1 MKLGNPTG
9 VYIPVSE
16 VFPSIQNNFETF
28 RSLLQGLSRTDSLF
42 WCARLNLIISCP
54 SDSHRMIGQDA
65 GLDFVKRQQYGI
77 YSLCNKEEISAI
89 HDYICKKGADQR
101 VVIFFRGQLLELMRW
116 ITLFCHDHPEDGK
129 TFDCPEI
136 RSRLVQVALIASDI
150 WAKRV
155 CENRFSLENGI
166 EIARQKSL
174 GAIRKCT
181 EAVIPAMDVS
191 RSLGRGCT
199 LFEEH
204 FPNYYPCFKKE
215 FQTLTG
221 LSIEEYYNCLSA
233 MIMNY
238 MVPKINTDWNG
249 IFEISH
255 LGATTPYKD
264 MLQKYIALE
273 SQTVDE
279 LRERLWG
286 NIKGKTK
293 NEEGTQYYD
302 YKPLREK
309 PILFAKDG
317 RAIILDPVFYSD
329 KVAVGPLF
337 HLTNNRTRDEAN
349 RIFSAFG
356 EAFERYT
363 GDILK
368 RMFPD
373 IPGALSKRLACNIN
387 GFDKAG
393 NEIEIDA
400 CLNDVRE
407 IVLFEIKAVWIPE
420 SEILGDEY
428 EKYLFKR
435 YVLTDGTNR
444 DRKNKG
450 IAQLARII
458 NVLAS
463 KEWLGQNQEFSET
476 QLIYPV
482 LLLHDSFFLAPVYG
496 KFLASKFEELIMP
509 DDVLRSGE
517 LKKGDV
523 RIAPLIIMTIEDLE
537 NLEFSIEYFGFRD
550 FLADYCKASPDRMD
564 SVHNFIAFSSKYNQK
579 IYRNKAITAKGA
591 DLLQRSIKAV
601 FGKDVSE
608 RI

>member
-1 MKLGNPTG
+1 
-9 VYIPVSE
+9 
-16 VFPSIQNNFETF
+16 
-28 RSLLQGLSRTDSLF
+28 
-42 WCARLNLIISCP
+42 
-54 SDSHRMIGQDA
+54 
-65 GLDFVKRQQYGI
+65 
-77 YSLCNKEEISAI
+77 
-89 HDYICKKGADQR
+89 
-101 VVIFFRGQLLELMRW
+101 MRW
-116 ITLFCHDHPEDGK
+116 ITLYCHDHPEDGN
-129 TFDCPEI
+129 TFDNPEI
-136 RSRLVQVALIASDI
+136 RSRFVQVALMASDI

-155 CENRFSLENGI
+155 FGNRFSLENGI

-174 GAIRKCT
+174 GAIRKCM
-181 EAVIPAMDVS
+181 EAGTPAMDVS
-191 RSLGRGCT
+191 RSLGRGFT

-204 FPNYYPCFKKE
+204 FPHYYPCFKKE
-215 FQTLTG
+215 FQSLSG

-286 NIKGKTK
+286 NIREKIKSDEDVQ
-293 NEEGTQYYD
+293 NYD
-302 YKPLREK
+302 YRPLREK
-309 PILFAKDG
+309 PILLAKDG
-317 RAIILDPVFYSD
+317 RAIILDPLFYSD
-329 KVAVGPLF
+329 KVSVGPLF
-337 HLTNNRTRDEAN
+337 HLTHNRTRNEAN

-373 IPGALSKRLACNIN
+373 VRGALSKRLACNIK

-393 NEIEIDA
+393 NELEIDA

-420 SEILGDEY
+420 SKILGDEY
-428 EKYLFKR
+428 EKYLRKR
-435 YVLTDGTNR
+435 YVLTDGTHR
-444 DRKNKG
+444 DRKNQG
-450 IAQLARII
+450 IAQLARMIRI
-458 NVLAS
+458 LAS
-463 KEWLGQNQEFSET
+463 KEWQGQNQEFSET

-482 LLLHDSFFLAPVYG
+482 LLLHDPFFSAPVYG
-496 KFLASKFEELIMP
+496 NFLASKFKELVMP

-537 NLEFSIEYFGFRD
+537 NLEFSIEHFGFRD
-550 FLADYCKASPDRMD
+550 FLADYSKASPDRMV
-564 SVHNFIAFSSKYNQK
+564 SIHNFIASSKYSQK

-601 FGKDVSE
+601 FGKDVG
-608 RI
+608 

>member
-1 MKLGNPTG
+1 MKLGTPSG
-9 VYIPVSE
+9 IYVPISE
-16 VFPSIQNNFETF
+16 VFPSVQSNLENFRT
-28 RSLLQGLSRTDSLF
+28 LLQELSLTDSLF

-54 SDSHRMIGQDA
+54 SDSHRLIGQDTE
-65 GLDFVKRQQYGI
+65 LDFVKRQQYGI

-89 HDYICKKGADQR
+89 NDYIRKKGDGQR
-101 VVIFFRGQLLELMRW
+101 VAIFFRGQLLELMRW
-116 ITLFCHDHPEDGK
+116 IVLYCHDQPEDGK

-136 RSRLVQVALIASDI
+136 RSRFFQVALMASDI
-150 WAKRV
+150 WGTRV
-155 CENRFSLENGI
+155 CGNRFSLENGI

-174 GAIRKCT
+174 GAIRKCM
-181 EAVIPAMDVS
+181 EAVTPAMDCS
-191 RSLGRGCT
+191 RSIGRGFT

-204 FPNYYPCFKKE
+204 FPNHYPCIKKE
-215 FQTLTG
+215 FQSLTG

-233 MIMNY
+233 MLLHYI
-238 MVPKINTDWNG
+238 VPKINTDWNG
-249 IFEISH
+249 IFEISN
-255 LGATTPYKD
+255 LGETTLYKEI
-264 MLQKYIALE
+264 LQKYIALE

-279 LRERLWG
+279 LRERVWG
-286 NIKGKTK
+286 NIKEKTK
-293 NEEGTQYYD
+293 NVVNTQFYD

-309 PILFAKDG
+309 PILLAKDG
-317 RAIILDPVFYSD
+317 RAIILDPFFYSD
-329 KVAVGPLF
+329 KVSVGPLF

-356 EAFERYT
+356 EVFEKYT

-373 IPGALSKRLACNIN
+373 TPGALSKRLACNIK

-393 NEIEIDA
+393 NELEIDA

-428 EKYLFKR
+428 EKYLCKR
-435 YVLTDGTNR
+435 YVLSDGTNR
-444 DRKNKG
+444 DRKNQG

-458 NVLAS
+458 RILAS
-463 KEWLGQNQEFSET
+463 KEWLGQNHEFSET
-476 QLIYPV
+476 HLIYPV
-482 LLLHDSFFLAPVYG
+482 LLLHDPFFSAPVYG
-496 KFLASKFEELIMP
+496 NFLASKFEELVMP

-550 FLADYCKASPDRMD
+550 FLADYCKASPDRMV
-564 SVHNFIAFSSKYNQK
+564 SIHNFITSSSKYNQK

-591 DLLQRSIKAV
+591 ALLQRSIKAV

>member
-1 MKLGNPTG
+1 MKSGNPTG
-9 VYIPVSE
+9 VYIPASE
-16 VFPSIQNNFETF
+16 VFPSTQNNFETF
-28 RSLLQGLSRTDSLF
+28 RSLLQGLSRTESLF
-42 WCARLNLIISCP
+42 RCAHLNLIISCP

-65 GLDFVKRQQYGI
+65 GLDFVKRQQYGV

-89 HDYICKKGADQR
+89 NDYIRRKGAGQR
-101 VVIFFRGQLLELMRW
+101 VAIFFRGQLLELMRW
-116 ITLFCHDHPEDGK
+116 IALYCHDHPEDGK

-136 RSRLVQVALIASDI
+136 RFRFVQVALIASDI

-174 GAIRKCT
+174 GAIRKCM
-181 EAVIPAMDVS
+181 EAGTPAMDCS
-191 RSLGRGCT
+191 RSIGRGFT

-204 FPNYYPCFKKE
+204 FPNHYPCFKKE
-215 FQTLTG
+215 FQSLTG
-221 LSIEEYYNCLSA
+221 LSIAEYYNCLSA
-233 MIMNY
+233 MILHY
-238 MVPKINTDWNG
+238 IVPKINTDWNG

-255 LGATTPYKD
+255 LGETTLYKD
-264 MLQKYIALE
+264 LLQKYIALE

-293 NEEGTQYYD
+293 NGEGTQSYD

-309 PILFAKDG
+309 PILLAKDG
-317 RAIILDPVFYSD
+317 RAIILDPLFYSD
-329 KVAVGPLF
+329 KVSVGPLF

-356 EAFERYT
+356 EAFEKYT

-373 IPGALSKRLACNIN
+373 TPGALSKRLACNIK
-387 GFDKAG
+387 GFDKTG
-393 NEIEIDA
+393 NELEIDA

-420 SEILGDEY
+420 NKILGDKY
-428 EKYLFKR
+428 EKYLCKR
-435 YVLTDGTNR
+435 YVLSDGTNR
-444 DRKNKG
+444 DRKNQG

-458 NVLAS
+458 RIIAS
-463 KEWLGQNQEFSET
+463 KEWLGQNQEFSEI

-482 LLLHDSFFLAPVYG
+482 LLLHDPFFLAPVYG
-496 KFLASKFEELIMP
+496 NFLASKFKELVMP

-537 NLEFSIEYFGFRD
+537 NLEFSIEHFGFSD
-550 FLADYCKASPDRMD
+550 FLADYSKASPDRMV
-564 SVHNFIAFSSKYNQK
+564 SIHNFIASSKYSQK

-601 FGKDVSE
+601 FGKDVG
-608 RI
+608 